1 MTDLPDPSHSRAIL
15 VGVAEYR
22 SLSTLPAAGNNLSAL
37 AEALLSDMIW
47 GLPTE
52 HCVVVRDPRSAAD
65 MLDPVMAAQDATD
78 TLLFYYAG
86 HGLVD
91 PRRSE
96 LHLATIG
103 SDPQRMYTAVPYSQV
118 RDALLESR
126 ASRRVVILDCCYSGR
141 ALGQM
146 ADPITAIVDE
156 ASAEGTYVLAAA
168 AENKVALAP
177 PGAQYTVF
185 TAELLNI
192 INNGVPG
199 LGPLLDLDSIY
210 RHLLASLRGRGF
222 PAPQKRDRNTAG
234 QLMLIR
240 NQAFLNPRP
249 TLVIVDGDYIV
260 AALRGRTYFTAEKPT
275 DGTFGSILNE
285 IFASLAKLGQIR
297 LYATR
302 SVEHETLLKAA
313 AQARVEV
320 TVVESPTTGKAPNID
335 LVMATDVMA
344 ELSRIGEL
352 ILVTGDSDFVPLVE
366 RVKRADIRVTVGF
379 LPATISRALA
389 AAADHV
395 VDLLA
400 LNPAGL
406 LLPQEGAENR
416 AELSS
421 GAPTPSDALRRLE
434 ELPGLDEVKRQLETL
449 RWRLIADVELRA
461 QGRAKVLV
469 PLHLVFVGNPGTGKT
484 TVARLVAQMYKELGV
499 LRRGHVI
506 EVGAADLVAGY
517 VGDTVDKMSKVA
529 NQARDGVL
537 FIDEAY
543 QLGDQRAGFGRE
555 AIDTLLA
562 RMESDR
568 DRLVVIFA
576 GNPAKMEQF
585 LENTGLQSRFPPANF
600 FVFKDYEPDVLAAV
614 LLDRLRSLGLLW
626 TSGLETQLKRVVEG
640 MYRTRRAGF
649 GNGRAMRELADEIR
663 SNWAG
668 RTRGHVDEPADIGDV
683 PDRLRVFL
691 DQEVPDLAA
700 LLGELDG
707 MVGLQPVKDAVHRLV
722 SQLNLQQRRGR
733 GVTAAPH
740 MLFLGPPGTGKTTVA
755 RLMGRILRSLGLLAR
770 GHLVEVGRAK
780 LVASYIG
787 QTALKTNESIQEALD
802 GVLFIDEAYSLSR
815 GVNNRDFGSE
825 AIDTLYRQM
834 ENLSGRLVVIAAG
847 HPEPMDEFLSN
858 NPGLASRFGIR
869 MEFPAYSS
877 TDLLEMLRAMA
888 ISEEYILTA
897 AAEQKALA
905 WLDAAR
911 SAQPDSF
918 GNARAVRG
926 LLAEMEANLGARTA
940 TEDANVTELS
950 TFRAADVP
958 NGKVEGIQ

>member
-52 HCVVVRDPRSAAD
+52 HCAVVRDPRSAAD

-146 ADPITAIVDE
+146 ADPVTAIVDE

-185 TAELLNI
+185 TAELLSI

-240 NQAFLNPRP
+240 NQAFLSPRP
-249 TLVIVDGDYIV
+249 TVVIVDGDYIV
-260 AALRGRTYFTAEKPT
+260 AALRGRTYRTADKPT
-275 DGTFGSILNE
+275 DGSFTSILNE
-285 IFASLAKLGQIR
+285 IFASLAKLGQVR
-297 LYATR
+297 LYTTR
-302 SVEHETLLKAA
+302 SVEHEALLKAA
-313 AQARVEV
+313 TQARVEV
-320 TVVESPTTGKAPNID
+320 AVVKSPTEKAPNID

-344 ELSRIGEL
+344 ELSSIGEL
-352 ILVTGDSDFVPLVE
+352 ILVTGDGDFVPLVE
-366 RVKRADIRVTVGF
+366 RVKRANIRVTVGF

-400 LNPAGL
+400 LNPTGM
-406 LLPQEGAENR
+406 LLPQEGTANR

-421 GAPTPSDALRRLE
+421 RAPTPSDALRRLE
-434 ELPGLDEVKRQLETL
+434 ELPGLDEVKRQLEAL

-469 PLHLVFVGNPGTGKT
+469 SRHLVFVGNPGTGKT
-484 TVARLVAQMYKELGV
+484 TVAGLVAQMYKELGI
-499 LRRGHVI
+499 LRRGHVVNI
-506 EVGAADLVAGY
+506 GAADLVASY
-517 VGDTVDKMSKVA
+517 VGGTADKTSKVVD
-529 NQARDGVL
+529 QALDGVL

-543 QLGDQRAGFGRE
+543 QLSDQRAGFGRE
-555 AIDTLLA
+555 AIDALLA

-576 GNPAKMEQF
+576 GYPAKTEQF

-600 FVFKDYEPDVLAAV
+600 FVFEDYEPDVLAAI

-626 TSGLETQLKRVVEG
+626 TSGLETQLKRVVAG

-663 SNWAG
+663 SSWAG

-683 PDRLRVFL
+683 PDQLRVFL
-691 DQEVPDLAA
+691 DQEIPDLAA

-722 SQLNLQQRRGR
+722 SQLKLQQRRGR

-780 LVASYIG
+780 LVAGYIG
-787 QTALKTNESIQEALD
+787 QTALKTNECIQEALD
-802 GVLFIDEAYSLSR
+802 GILFIDEAYSLSR

-825 AIDTLYRQM
+825 AIDTLYRQT

-847 HPEPMDEFLSN
+847 HPERMDEFLSN
-858 NPGLASRFGIR
+858 NPSLASRFAIR
-869 MEFPAYSS
+869 MEFTAYSS
-877 TDLLEMLRAMA
+877 TDLLEILRAMA

-897 AAEQKALA
+897 GAEQKALA
-905 WLDAAR
+905 WFDAAR

-918 GNARAVRG
+918 GNARAVRR

-950 TFRAADVP
+950 TFRAADIP
-958 NGKVEGIQ
+958 NGKVEGIR